1 MVTGRIIRWI
11 FALLALAPGAAAS
24 APRGSIAESEAL
36 LDGRS
41 WQLGA
46 LAPPGR
52 LRCVFFDVDGGLE
65 HCILATPELGRT
77 VKLGRYLEAGGLRL
91 ADDGLVLRGG
101 LDGGL
106 GYDSNQLLDNVEEGE
121 RGSGVLRALGHG
133 TVTIAGRAPVGARL
147 RLVAGYREHFA
158 GEAPTGGLGGLDL
171 DGDLLVRA
179 VAGPVLRLE
188 LGQTFA
194 RSAAMPLTGARHR
207 TALFEHTTATRA
219 RLLLGDLALH
229 LEYQLMLRRAEER
242 AAAYQDRIANR
253 GAISLRWHRPLWLL
267 RALSLN
273 LSQQWLRDGEELA
286 EHESRPFR
294 GTLGLLARTAW
305 FYAALELGYGASFVA
320 GGDDYRGAIASTEV
334 GGLLP
339 GRVRAWLGFHHD
351 FDESVLLDYLV
362 QDAVFGGADFV
373 VADGLLVVHQGF
385 ATRWRRPRGRRPPWL
400 VGRDLNHFLT
410 TLGFGA
416 QLWLLP
422 WLSLGLDYDLQ
433 LRMAPFERGAG
444 SWSYVDHRVMVSL
457 GVGT

>member
-1 MVTGRIIRWI
+1 MRGRTIPWI
-11 FALLALAPGAAAS
+11 FALLALGPGAAAS
-24 APRGSIAESEAL
+24 TPRSIAESEAL

-41 WQLGA
+41 WQLGT
-46 LAPPGR
+46 LVPPGR
-52 LRCVFFDVDGGLE
+52 LRCAYFDVDGGLE
-65 HCILATPELGRT
+65 HCILATPALGRT
-77 VKLGRYLEAGGLRL
+77 VKLGRYLESGGLL
-91 ADDGLVLRGG
+91 LVDGLVLRGG

-106 GYDSNQLLDNVEEGE
+106 GYDSNQLQDNVEEGT

-133 TVTIAGRAPVGARL
+133 TLTISGRAPVGARL

-188 LGQTFA
+188 LEQTFA
-194 RSAAMPLTGARHR
+194 RSAATPLTGARHR
-207 TALFEHTTATRA
+207 TALFENTTATRA

-242 AAAYQDRIANR
+242 AVAYQDRVANR

-267 RALSLN
+267 RVLSLN
-273 LSQQWLRDGEELA
+273 LSQQWLRRGEELV
-286 EHESRPFR
+286 EGESRPFR

-305 FYAALELGYGASFVA
+305 FYAALELGYGAGYVA
-320 GGDDYRGAIASTEV
+320 GGDDYHGAVASTEV

-339 GRVRAWLGFHHD
+339 GRVRAWLGYHHD
-351 FDESVLLDYLV
+351 FDESVLLDYLL

-385 ATRWRRPRGRRPPWL
+385 ATRWRRPRGGRPPWL
-400 VGRDLNHFLT
+400 VGRDLDHFLT

-416 QLWLLP
+416 QLGLLP

-433 LRMAPFERGAG
+433 LRMAPFERAAG
-444 SWSYVDHRVMVSL
+444 SWSYVDHRVMVSV

>member
-1 MVTGRIIRWI
+1 MTGRIIPWI
-11 FALLALAPGAAAS
+11 FALLALSPVAAA
-24 APRGSIAESEAL
+24 AGTPRSVAASEAL

-41 WQLGA
+41 WQLGT

-65 HCILATPELGRT
+65 HCILATPVVGRT

-91 ADDGLVLRGG
+91 AGGGLVLRGG

-106 GYDSNQLLDNVEEGE
+106 GYDSNQLLDSVEEGE
-121 RGSGVLRALGHG
+121 RGSGVLRAVGHG

-147 RLVAGYREHFA
+147 RLVAGFREHFA
-158 GEAPTGGLGGLDL
+158 GQAPTGGLGGLDL

-179 VAGPVLRLE
+179 VAEQVLRLE
-188 LGQTFA
+188 LNQTFS

-207 TALFEHTTATRA
+207 TALFESTTATRA

-242 AAAYQDRIANR
+242 AVAYQDRVASR
-253 GAISLRWHRPLWLL
+253 GGISLRWHRSLWIL
-267 RALSLN
+267 RVLSFN
-273 LSQQWLRDGEELA
+273 LSQQWLRRGEQLVEG
-286 EHESRPFR
+286 ESRPFR

-305 FYAALELGYGASFVA
+305 FYAALELGYGASYTA
-320 GGDDYRGAIASTEV
+320 GGDDYRGAVASTEV

-339 GRVRAWLGFHHD
+339 GRVRAWLGYHHD
-351 FDESVLLDYLV
+351 FDESELLDHLA

-385 ATRWRRPRGRRPPWL
+385 ATRWRRPRGRRPAWL
-400 VGRDLNHFLT
+400 VGRDLDHFLT
-410 TLGFGA
+410 SLGFGA
-416 QLWLLP
+416 ALGLLP

-444 SWSYVDHRVMVSL
+444 SWSYVDHRVLVSV